1 MTIVNS
7 ITAIR
12 QPGFAPSSSRNGQ
25 HHPAAQRARSGAFVH
40 GGSGGRVGRKQ
51 YGTAVVAHGGVSA
64 GSSRAG
70 SAEWPMAANNVV
82 PIEAPARAPTVH
94 QVPYSA
100 SRPPP
105 APPASMHPH
114 LQSEQCAY
122 AVDAPTNK
130 VWAVCSPLL
139 ICAALLSKFT
149 STICVRRLCLHCCA
163 SQTNTHS
170 SSISDPVTHSAR
182 NVCAAL

>member
-12 QPGFAPSSSRNGQ
+12 QPSFAPSSSRNGQ

-100 SRPPP
+100 SRHLLLLRRCTHTFRASSVPTP
-105 APPASMHPH
+105 SMHPRIQCGLFAH
-114 LQSEQCAY
+114 LCSSVRRCSS
-122 AVDAPTNK
+122 N
-130 VWAVCSPLL
+130 SPLL
-139 ICAALLSKFT
+139 YVSVGYACTAAPLKLTHTAAAL
-149 STICVRRLCLHCCA
+149 
-163 SQTNTHS
+163 
-170 SSISDPVTHSAR
+170 VTR
-182 NVCAAL
+182 